1 MRHRPRSLC
10 WSQMS
15 EAQQFDALTI
25 SPPQRME
32 FPDSASAGHGRRS
45 SLALAASSPISAP
58 CRLSTS
64 LLVIIPAG
72 LKSNPFSFFV
82 SDGPSPTIVDC
93 SASSRRKASARM
105 LRAVLTSLHEMYCNC
120 YRSKMMDLQLRQP
133 LSPGKALASGTDLSR
148 GERSPVASD

>member
-1 MRHRPRSLC
+1 MLVTD
-10 WSQMS
+10 
-15 EAQQFDALTI
+15 E
-25 SPPQRME
+25 
-32 FPDSASAGHGRRS
+32 RS
-45 SLALAASSPISAP
+45 SAIRCVDDISAP
-58 CRLSTS
+58 KDGVSRFSVGRTWSPVLTRSGCFFADIGALPT
-64 LLVIIPAG
+64 VYIPAG